1 MPACLPNV
9 TQTRVSQPTL
19 LVLSVSISLSL
30 FFAAGNEQHDKDSL
44 NETGSTTGGTV
55 EGVPGGA
62 PSRGDR
68 TKDNEQPAAQ
78 ASTSSAQPARSL
90 VSRILARTRSS
101 NDLLD
106 HSEP

>member
-1 MPACLPNV
+1 MLPTHV
-9 TQTRVSQPTL
+9 FSSPL
-19 LVLSVSISLSL
+19 LLC
-30 FFAAGNEQHDKDSL
+30 FFSAASNEQHEKDSL

-55 EGVPGGA
+55 EGAPGGG

-68 TKDNEQPAAQ
+68 VKDKDDQTRNAQP
-78 ASTSSAQPARSL
+78 STSAQPARSL

-101 NDLLD
+101 DNLLD